1 VAASEVALSGSARA
15 PAGAWL
21 IARRWWPLA
30 LIVAIGS
37 YLRLADLGA
46 LGFRWD
52 EDLSGLAVR
61 AILEQGV
68 PELPSGMVYL
78 RGGLFSYLMA
88 ASAWLYG
95 FSEFALRLPAALF
108 GVALI
113 VAGYAF
119 AAGLFG
125 RAAGLATAGLIA
137 ISFSDIEFSR
147 YARFYSAFSVLYVV
161 TLCAVWKFRVQA
173 PSAAGGVLC
182 VVLAILTLS
191 VHDLGYSLALAFFY
205 PLVLRG
211 RSAWRTPRE
220 WTWPVTASAVLGVFY
235 VGWREF
241 QLTARTLPAF
251 AQSDGLGAVASP
263 EVGDFQRS
271 FITLPDMPLLT
282 GMLEHIPWL
291 FLLLVVAAVAVALL
305 TTVKLRSPLR
315 DRVLIAVIATCAAVQ
330 LFNFALLGA
339 FVLAFSKRTGVAAL
353 RSAEVLLAGALI
365 AAIFAVWLV
374 AVLVTGVELGAFET
388 LTLRTAVRELL
399 DYPHFYAFWGFPNEW
414 PLAAAVASIG
424 ALVAFDRA
432 AGRGDV
438 ASGFALLA
446 LAVPIVSNALFASPF
461 ELFRYNAAFSTMFF
475 VFVALAFLHWREL
488 ISAWRPV
495 RPRAFPRRS
504 SAVLGTTMLVMLALA
519 YDLNPLRGWLAVE
532 REYSN
537 DGPLYRAFGLPGY
550 DDFKTTAAYVA
561 RHASPEDL
569 IITPDSRE
577 YYNYLGR
584 VDLWLRTDRY
594 DDQSYIDEG
603 GRRRDL
609 YVGTPLVMTFAEFEI
624 ALATPNRTKWV
635 LASSTTLADPQ
646 APVAPAIRGFLRD
659 AEHLVVYVGKDG
671 NRKVYRFE

>member
-1 VAASEVALSGSARA
+1 
-15 PAGAWL
+15 
-21 IARRWWPLA
+21 LA
-30 LIVAIGS
+30 LIVATGS

-88 ASAWLYG
+88 ASASLFG

-137 ISFSDIEFSR
+137 ISFSDIELSR

-173 PSAAGGVLC
+173 PSTAGGVLC
-182 VVLAILTLS
+182 VALAILTLS

-211 RSAWRTPRE
+211 PSAWRTPRE
-220 WTWPVTASAVLGVFY
+220 WTWPVTASGVLAAFY

-251 AQSDGLGAVASP
+251 AQSDGLGAVATP
-263 EVGDFQRS
+263 EVDDFQRS
-271 FITLPDMPLLT
+271 FLALPDMPLLV
-282 GMLEHIPWL
+282 GMLERLPWL
-291 FLLLVVAAVAVALL
+291 LLLLVVAAVAIALL
-305 TTVKLRSPLR
+305 TTIKLRSPLR
-315 DRVLIAVIATCAAVQ
+315 DRVLLTVIAACAAVQ
-330 LFNFALLGA
+330 LFNFALLAA

-374 AVLVTGVELGAFET
+374 AVLATGVELGPFEP

-399 DYPHFYAFWGFPNEW
+399 DYPYFYAFWGFPNEW

-432 AGRGDV
+432 AARGDA

-461 ELFRYNAAFSTMFF
+461 ELFRYNAAFSTMFL

-488 ISAWRPV
+488 IPAWRPV
-495 RPRAFPRRS
+495 RPRVLQRRS
-504 SAVLGTTMLVMLALA
+504 SAVLGTTMLVVLALA

-550 DDFKTTAAYVA
+550 ADFKTTAGYVA
-561 RHASPEDL
+561 RHASPDDL

-584 VDLWLRTDRY
+584 VDLWLRSDRY
-594 DDQSYIDEG
+594 DDQSYLGEG
-603 GRRRDL
+603 GKRRDL
-609 YVGTPLVMTFAEFEI
+609 YVDTPLVMTFAEFEV
-624 ALATPNRTKWV
+624 ALATPSRTKWV
-635 LASSTTLADPQ
+635 LAASTTLADPQ
-646 APVAPAIRGFLRD
+646 APVAPAIRAFLRE
-659 AEHLVVYVGKDG
+659 AEHRVVYVGKDG